1 MSDAQVDRLI
11 RLLDTQTALLTE
23 LRDILRGK

>member
-11 RLLDTQTALLTE
+11 KLLDTQTELLVE